1 MWTVYVIH
9 TDDTAKDRKET
20 GRPLRCQSYP
30 QAIKF
35 DFDYILGLNIVQ
47 RVSELI

>member
-1 MWTVYVIH
+1 MTLQ
-9 TDDTAKDRKET
+9 KT
-20 GRPLRCQSYP
+20 GKKQADLWDVNHPTFTQSYP

-47 RVSELI
+47 RVLI